1 MRRFTMFRR
10 GDLSATHNAEQANA
24 PDVPQFEG
32 VVFSDGTVAIRWLT
46 ALRSTSVW
54 ADLATALGV
63 HGHPEERYRSEIVWH
78 DSPPAPQSAPIPP
91 IREDVERAVE
101 EHGEACYEVGFVD
114 ADRDLREAPVAR
126 RNAARAH
133 LLSLFPSGGTVFPA
147 VPEAPT
153 DEAMRYALDAI
164 FNTLDS
170 YCGGVEE
177 KSSIDEWMQTIR
189 RACVRAAVPEA
200 ETLNTG
206 DAK

>member
-78 DSPPAPQSAPIPP
+78 DSPPAPQSAPVPP
-91 IREDVERAVE
+91 ATE
-101 EHGEACYEVGFVD
+101 GD
-114 ADRDLREAPVAR
+114 AARPVA
-126 RNAARAH
+126 
-133 LLSLFPSGGTVFPA
+133 PSEDTN
-147 VPEAPT
+147 E
-153 DEAMRYALDAI
+153 RQALHDAI
-164 FNTLDS
+164 ASVVGYYNSKILWNATDRIL
-170 YCGGVEE
+170 
-177 KSSIDEWMQTIR
+177 
-189 RACVRAAVPEA
+189 AALRGE
-200 ETLNTG
+200 G
-206 DAK
+206 DANA